1 MAQQESTS
9 GPIGPDKDER
19 EFAETLRQAAW
30 IFEKEKDGRFL
41 GSIAA
46 CRAVVRFI
54 RLRNGG
60 AELAGPFVQIAAA
73 FEVLERGGKPR
84 LFSKKTVADKERERS
99 PERKHIQKLAAVAL
113 EVLVKLKDKRTPAA
127 DGVARS
133 VNRWPGMAAQDVTGA
148 TVITWRNQKRR
159 DRDHEF
165 EVIVEKTLAEPDPRS
180 AIESLLQN
188 GPPGLWQS

>member
-73 FEVLERGGKPR
+73 FEALERGGKPR
-84 LFSKKTVADKERERS
+84 LFSKKK
-99 PERKHIQKLAAVAL
+99 
-113 EVLVKLKDKRTPAA
+113 
-127 DGVARS
+127 
-133 VNRWPGMAAQDVTGA
+133 RWPT
-148 TVITWRNQKRR
+148 RNASARLNASTFKGSPPQLWKCSSNSKTSGFPQQMEWH
-159 DRDHEF
+159 DR
-165 EVIVEKTLAEPDPRS
+165 
-180 AIESLLQN
+180 
-188 GPPGLWQS
+188 

>member
-54 RLRNGG
+54 RLRNLG
-60 AELAGPFVQIAAA
+60 AELAGPFVQIVAA

-99 PERKHIQKLAAVAL
+99 PERKHIKRLAAAAL
-113 EVLVKLKDKRTPAA
+113 EVLVKLKDKRIPAA

-148 TVITWRNQKRR
+148 TVIAWRNQRRR

-165 EVIVEKTLAEPDPRS
+165 EVIVKKTLAEPDPRS